1 MINICYTISKH
12 NLFFLFINYKT
23 SFCHMKAQ
31 ELHKTRQDILSD
43 WSLDKNTTKSSL
55 KLFSSISKRNQL
67 KTLSHYESSLKTN
80 NKDESFATT
89 YKLSIGTKSFQ
100 FPRIIPII
108 NQKIKLRLDINKDI
122 PCYIDKDKLY
132 EEINKNTL
140 SNFNNRYNIFVKHSN
155 YTPSKHSERRSCK
168 NKEWNKIFL
177 NVLRQE
183 KNKEMIKHQTHK
195 SSEPLNYKIR
205 VFSFPFIG

>member
-1 MINICYTISKH
+1 M
-12 NLFFLFINYKT
+12 T
-23 SFCHMKAQ
+23 SPTGTANSNSNTSQ
-31 ELHKTRQDILSD
+31 LII
-43 WSLDKNTTKSSL
+43 KNFKSSGKIDDLLL
-55 KLFSSISKRNQL
+55 KALTNL
-67 KTLSHYESSLKTN
+67 K
-80 NKDESFATT
+80 NKDYDKCE
-89 YKLSIGTKSFQ
+89 Q
-100 FPRIIPII
+100 FLNLISLYSPLAI

-122 PCYIDKDKLY
+122 PCFIDKDKLY

-183 KNKEMIKHQTHK
+183 KNKEMIKHQTH
-195 SSEPLNYKIR
+195 
-205 VFSFPFIG
+205 